1 MAGVVAMPTAKK
13 TQHAAA
19 WVFVPLGIAFL
30 IIAGIAVFG
39 IVSPYSLK
47 PAPPPP
53 GTHGS
58 LVWGDGIF
66 SNQAQLKAWLRIH
79 GASYDEW
86 VKTHPAALELVK
98 PHAKHHSAALTKN
111 HARPAAPLRTVAVSQ
126 TTAPTKQ
133 SGTGVWLVVLLGLM
147 LGALAGTPHKVLARA
162 GVRIQSHE
170 RELRIAAIGA
180 GAALLLGV
188 IAATLVS

>member
-1 MAGVVAMPTAKK
+1 M
-13 TQHAAA
+13 
-19 WVFVPLGIAFL
+19 

-39 IVSPYSLK
+39 IVSPYSFK
-47 PAPPPP
+47 PSPPPP

-66 SNQAQLKAWLRIH
+66 SNQAQLKAWLSIH

-86 VKTHPAALELVK
+86 VKTHPAALQLVK
-98 PHAKHHSAALTKN
+98 PRPKHRAAPTRAHAKP
-111 HARPAAPLRTVAVSQ
+111 RPAVRTVAVSQ
-126 TTAPTKQ
+126 TTATPAQ
-133 SGTGVWLVVLLGLM
+133 SGTGVWLVVALGLM
-147 LGALAGTPHKVLARA
+147 LGALAATPSWLLARA
-162 GVRIQSHE
+162 GLHIESRE

-188 IAATLVS
+188 IAATLVG

>member
-1 MAGVVAMPTAKK
+1 MPTAKK
-13 TQHAAA
+13 PQHAAA
-19 WVFVPLGIAFL
+19 WVFVPIATAFL
-30 IIAGIAVFG
+30 IIAGIAVYG

-66 SNQAQLKAWLRIH
+66 SNQAQLQAWLRIH
-79 GASYDEW
+79 GASYSEW
-86 VKTHPAALELVK
+86 VKTHPAALQLVR
-98 PHAKHHSAALTKN
+98 PRPKHHAALTKA
-111 HARPAAPLRTVAVSQ
+111 HVKSAAPVQTVAVSQ
-126 TTAPTKQ
+126 TTTSPTQ
-133 SGTGVWLVVLLGLM
+133 SGTGVWLVVGLGLLLGAM
-147 LGALAGTPHKVLARA
+147 AATPHRILARA
-162 GVRIQSHE
+162 GVHIASRE

-188 IAATLVS
+188 IAATLVG